1 MLFIYAF
8 TLLIDVSNSFRAYMR
23 LSSRLHNGFVISFYC
38 ILDYLHVTLIV
49 S

>member
-8 TLLIDVSNSFRAYMR
+8 ILLIDVSNSFRAYMC

-38 ILDYLHVTLIV
+38 FLDDLHVTMIV
-49 S
+49 N